1 MCVVPLLLPDTRSTL
16 HKTESRKIC
25 CLFLFIC
32 FVLLLEFNSIS
43 LSRKWTYNNYSRE
56 CAWQVPCMPVLF
68 FFILSFQRINSWSD
82 CTEEREKNNNKL
94 AFLLFPG
101 PRNEM
106 RSYDS
111 RNAYSIYSYIYIY
124 ANEFYWN
131 FKQTSSIRLTEN
143 WRERKNNSPA
153 DNWNSRH
160 TI

>member
-1 MCVVPLLLPDTRSTL
+1 MRAQSIQNSLLHPFLSHLVMWRVCLFAFLDFFTMLNWVWMQRKFWNSIQAHFLYSFIIVLCVCVCVVPLLLPDTRSTL

-82 CTEEREKNNNKL
+82 CTEERK
-94 AFLLFPG
+94 
-101 PRNEM
+101 
-106 RSYDS
+106 
-111 RNAYSIYSYIYIY
+111 
-124 ANEFYWN
+124 
-131 FKQTSSIRLTEN
+131 KQQ
-143 WRERKNNSPA
+143 
-153 DNWNSRH
+153 
-160 TI
+160 